1 MRSLGILPRE
11 DNEPPSQTH
20 HPEPHHTSSSSLEQS
35 SKSTPRPHQHHEH
48 KAQQHEHKALKII
61 PAIAMAITLILLLII
76 LGCYCVLRKRR
87 LRRGAQEDTASA
99 ASFDLARSVA
109 SDEES
114 PPPYASPSSY
124 GSEWGRRTSLK
135 SSDVP
140 KLPPYGYTAHEPQLP
155 CDDDAPGCGED
166 GSSICHTEDKA
177 HLRRT
182 PSVPFK
188 LSG

>member
-1 MRSLGILPRE
+1 MIYTAASSDLDPTSYEPRWTDARKPFYSQHDSTGGEINLHSQGVLPCRCSTQSELNVVSTALSPSVTMRSLGILPRE

-48 KAQQHEHKALKII
+48 EAQQHEHKALKII

-99 ASFDLARSVA
+99 ASFDLGTYLVDQTIGSV
-109 SDEES
+109 
-114 PPPYASPSSY
+114 
-124 GSEWGRRTSLK
+124 
-135 SSDVP
+135 
-140 KLPPYGYTAHEPQLP
+140 
-155 CDDDAPGCGED
+155 
-166 GSSICHTEDKA
+166 
-177 HLRRT
+177 
-182 PSVPFK
+182 
-188 LSG
+188 